1 MAKAVTNSLTK
12 KRRRVSD
19 IVLKAL
25 IFLSSGIVVA
35 LTLGMI
41 IYIAVKGTEGMSL
54 NFLTTPAFSYPYE
67 NYGVLGNIINTLYLV
82 VITLIIATP
91 VGVGAAIYLTEYA
104 KQGRLT
110 RIIEFTTET
119 LAGIPSII
127 YGLFG
132 SVFFYNIFKVN
143 YSLLTGALTLSI
155 MVLPTIIRTTQEAL
169 KTVPE
174 LYREGALGIGATK
187 WYMIR
192 TIILPCSLPG
202 ILPSCIDGILTSVIL
217 SIGRIVGESAALIFT
232 AGIAAEVGINS
243 LGDIFGKVMNQ
254 GGSLTVQ
261 LYQYAQRGGAEMKYA
276 FSTALVLLVTV
287 LIINICAKLVAYR
300 IRKKRSV

>member
-41 IYIAVKGTEGMSL
+41 IYIAVKGTEGISL

-155 MVLPTIIRTTQEAL
+155 MVLPTIIRTTQEAI
-169 KTVPE
+169 KTVPMG
-174 LYREGALGIGATK
+174 YREGAVGLGAPK
-187 WYMIR
+187 WHTIR
-192 TIILPCSLPG
+192 TVV
-202 ILPSCIDGILTSVIL
+202 LPSCIDGILTSVIL

-243 LGDIFGKVMNQ
+243 LGDIFRKVMNQ

>member
-1 MAKAVTNSLTK
+1 MAKTMAKAVTNSLTK

-104 KQGRLT
+104 KQSRLT

-143 YSLLTGALTLSI
+143 CSLLTGALTLSI
-155 MVLPTIIRTTQEAL
+155 MVLPTIIRTTQEAI
-169 KTVPE
+169 KTVPMG
-174 LYREGALGIGATK
+174 YREGAVGLGAPK
-187 WYMIR
+187 WHTIR
-192 TIILPCSLPG
+192 TVV
-202 ILPSCIDGILTSVIL
+202 LPSCIDGILTSVIL

-232 AGIAAEVGINS
+232 AGIVAEVGINS

>member
-41 IYIAVKGTEGMSL
+41 IYIAVKGSEGMSL

-127 YGLFG
+127 YGYIRTFRQCVLLQYLQG
-132 SVFFYNIFKVN
+132 K
-143 YSLLTGALTLSI
+143 LLTA
-155 MVLPTIIRTTQEAL
+155 
-169 KTVPE
+169 
-174 LYREGALGIGATK
+174 YRCADIVNNGTAHHNPYHAGGYKDRSYGI
-187 WYMIR
+187 
-192 TIILPCSLPG
+192 
-202 ILPSCIDGILTSVIL
+202 
-217 SIGRIVGESAALIFT
+217 
-232 AGIAAEVGINS
+232 
-243 LGDIFGKVMNQ
+243 
-254 GGSLTVQ
+254 
-261 LYQYAQRGGAEMKYA
+261 QRGCCR
-276 FSTALVLLVTV
+276 TWRT
-287 LIINICAKLVAYR
+287 
-300 IRKKRSV
+300 

>member
-1 MAKAVTNSLTK
+1 MAKAVANSLTK

-41 IYIAVKGTEGMSL
+41 IYIAVKGTDGMSL

-104 KQGRLT
+104 KQGRFT

-155 MVLPTIIRTTQEAL
+155 MVLPTIIRTTQEAI
-169 KTVPE
+169 KTVPMG
-174 LYREGALGIGATK
+174 YREGAVGLGAPK
-187 WYMIR
+187 WHTIR
-192 TIILPCSLPG
+192 TVHRQNSRRVCGTYLHSRYCGRGRYKFARRYFRQSNESGRLAHGSALPVRTAWRCRNEVRILY
-202 ILPSCIDGILTSVIL
+202 
-217 SIGRIVGESAALIFT
+217 SACT
-232 AGIAAEVGINS
+232 ACNSAYNQYMRKASRLQNKKETFGINP
-243 LGDIFGKVMNQ
+243 
-254 GGSLTVQ
+254 
-261 LYQYAQRGGAEMKYA
+261 
-276 FSTALVLLVTV
+276 
-287 LIINICAKLVAYR
+287 
-300 IRKKRSV
+300 

>member
-1 MAKAVTNSLTK
+1 MAKTVSNSLTS
-12 KRRRVSD
+12 KRRRPSD
-19 IVLKAL
+19 IILKLL

-41 IYIAVKGTEGMSL
+41 IYIVIKGTEGMSL

-67 NYGVLGNIINTLYLV
+67 NYGVLGNIVNTIYLV
-82 VITLIIATP
+82 LITLIVATP
-91 VGVGAAIYLTEYA
+91 IGVGAAIYLTEYA

-155 MVLPTIIRTTQEAL
+155 MVLPTIIRTTQEDKDSPYGLQGGCNRSWRA
-169 KTVPE
+169 KVAHNKNCRSPE
-174 LYREGALGIGATK
+174 LYR
-187 WYMIR
+187 WYPDLCYPVYRSYSRRICGSY
-192 TIILPCSLPG
+192 LH
-202 ILPSCIDGILTSVIL
+202 
-217 SIGRIVGESAALIFT
+217 GRYCG
-232 AGIAAEVGINS
+232 
-243 LGDIFGKVMNQ
+243 
-254 GGSLTVQ
+254 
-261 LYQYAQRGGAEMKYA
+261 
-276 FSTALVLLVTV
+276 
-287 LIINICAKLVAYR
+287 
-300 IRKKRSV
+300 

>member
-41 IYIAVKGTEGMSL
+41 IYIAVKGTDGMSL

-132 SVFFYNIFKVN
+132 SVFFYNIFKPCNNIFIDVFHFQAIVF
-143 YSLLTGALTLSI
+143 TAI
-155 MVLPTIIRTTQEAL
+155 VTII
-169 KTVPE
+169 
-174 LYREGALGIGATK
+174 
-187 WYMIR
+187 
-192 TIILPCSLPG
+192 SH
-202 ILPSCIDGILTSVIL
+202 
-217 SIGRIVGESAALIFT
+217 
-232 AGIAAEVGINS
+232 
-243 LGDIFGKVMNQ
+243 
-254 GGSLTVQ
+254 
-261 LYQYAQRGGAEMKYA
+261 
-276 FSTALVLLVTV
+276 
-287 LIINICAKLVAYR
+287 
-300 IRKKRSV
+300 

>member
-41 IYIAVKGTEGMSL
+41 IYIAVKGTEGISL

-104 KQGRLT
+104 KQSRLT
-110 RIIEFTTET
+110 RIYYRNACRHPLNHIRTFRQRVLLQYLQGELLTAYRCADIVNNGTAHHNPYH
-119 LAGIPSII
+119 AGGDKDRS
-127 YGLFG
+127 YGL
-132 SVFFYNIFKVN
+132 
-143 YSLLTGALTLSI
+143 
-155 MVLPTIIRTTQEAL
+155 
-169 KTVPE
+169 
-174 LYREGALGIGATK
+174 
-187 WYMIR
+187 
-192 TIILPCSLPG
+192 
-202 ILPSCIDGILTSVIL
+202 
-217 SIGRIVGESAALIFT
+217 
-232 AGIAAEVGINS
+232 
-243 LGDIFGKVMNQ
+243 
-254 GGSLTVQ
+254 
-261 LYQYAQRGGAEMKYA
+261 QRGCCRTGR
-276 FSTALVLLVTV
+276 T
-287 LIINICAKLVAYR
+287 
-300 IRKKRSV
+300 

>member
-1 MAKAVTNSLTK
+1 MAKTSGSLTK
-12 KRRRVSD
+12 KHTRISD
-19 IVLKAL
+19 IILKIL

-35 LTLGMI
+35 LTLGII
-41 IYIAVKGTEGMSL
+41 IYIISRGLEEMSW
-54 NFLTTPAFSYPYE
+54 NFLSTPAFSYPFE

-82 VITLIIATP
+82 VITILIATP
-91 VGVGAAIYLTEYA
+91 IGVGAAIYLTEYA

-119 LAGIPSII
+119 LAGFPSII

-143 YSLLTGALTLSI
+143 YSILTGALTLSI
-155 MVLPTIIRTTQEAL
+155 MVLPTIIRTTQEAI
-169 KTVPE
+169 KTVPMG
-174 LYREGALGIGATK
+174 YREGAIGLGAAK
-187 WYMIR
+187 WHTIR
-192 TIILPCSLPG
+192 TVV
-202 ILPSCIDGILTSVIL
+202 LPSCIDGILTSVIL

-232 AGIAAEVGINS
+232 AGIAAEIGINS
-243 LGDIFGKVMNQ
+243 IGDIFTKVMDQ

-287 LIINICAKLVAYR
+287 LVINICAKLVAYR
-300 IRKKRSV
+300 IRKKRSA

>member
-12 KRRRVSD
+12 KHRRVSD

-132 SVFFYNIFKVN
+132 SVFFYNIFKCDQSGS
-143 YSLLTGALTLSI
+143 YA
-155 MVLPTIIRTTQEAL
+155 
-169 KTVPE
+169 
-174 LYREGALGIGATK
+174 
-187 WYMIR
+187 
-192 TIILPCSLPG
+192 
-202 ILPSCIDGILTSVIL
+202 
-217 SIGRIVGESAALIFT
+217 IF
-232 AGIAAEVGINS
+232 I
-243 LGDIFGKVMNQ
+243 
-254 GGSLTVQ
+254 
-261 LYQYAQRGGAEMKYA
+261 
-276 FSTALVLLVTV
+276 
-287 LIINICAKLVAYR
+287 
-300 IRKKRSV
+300 

>member
-25 IFLSSGIVVA
+25 IFISSGIVVA

-41 IYIAVKGTEGMSL
+41 IYIAVKGAEGMSL

-110 RIIEFTTET
+110 RIIEFTAET

-155 MVLPTIIRTTQEAL
+155 MVLPTIIRTTQEAI
-169 KTVPE
+169 KTVPMG
-174 LYREGALGIGATK
+174 YREGAVGLGAPK
-187 WYMIR
+187 WHTIR
-192 TIILPCSLPG
+192 TVV
-202 ILPSCIDGILTSVIL
+202 LPSCIDGILTSVIL

-232 AGIAAEVGINS
+232 AGIAAEAGINS

>member
-19 IVLKAL
+19 IVLKSL

-132 SVFFYNIFKVN
+132 SVFFYNIFKCDQSGS
-143 YSLLTGALTLSI
+143 YAIFTGSLFAADL
-155 MVLPTIIRTTQEAL
+155 IIRSRIISSQ
-169 KTVPE
+169 TVFNM
-174 LYREGALGIGATK
+174 G
-187 WYMIR
+187 
-192 TIILPCSLPG
+192 
-202 ILPSCIDGILTSVIL
+202 
-217 SIGRIVGESAALIFT
+217 
-232 AGIAAEVGINS
+232 
-243 LGDIFGKVMNQ
+243 
-254 GGSLTVQ
+254 
-261 LYQYAQRGGAEMKYA
+261 
-276 FSTALVLLVTV
+276 
-287 LIINICAKLVAYR
+287 
-300 IRKKRSV
+300 

>member
-19 IVLKAL
+19 IVLKSL

-132 SVFFYNIFKVN
+132 SVFFYNIQGK
-143 YSLLTGALTLSI
+143 LLTA
-155 MVLPTIIRTTQEAL
+155 
-169 KTVPE
+169 
-174 LYREGALGIGATK
+174 YRCA
-187 WYMIR
+187 
-192 TIILPCSLPG
+192 
-202 ILPSCIDGILTSVIL
+202 D
-217 SIGRIVGESAALIFT
+217 IVNNGT
-232 AGIAAEVGINS
+232 AHHNPYHAG
-243 LGDIFGKVMNQ
+243 GDKDRSYG
-254 GGSLTVQ
+254 L
-261 LYQYAQRGGAEMKYA
+261 QRGCCR
-276 FSTALVLLVTV
+276 TWRT
-287 LIINICAKLVAYR
+287 
-300 IRKKRSV
+300 

>member
-19 IVLKAL
+19 IVLKSL

-119 LAGIPSII
+119 LAGISSII

-132 SVFFYNIFKVN
+132 SVFFYNIFKCDQSGS
-143 YSLLTGALTLSI
+143 YA
-155 MVLPTIIRTTQEAL
+155 
-169 KTVPE
+169 
-174 LYREGALGIGATK
+174 
-187 WYMIR
+187 
-192 TIILPCSLPG
+192 
-202 ILPSCIDGILTSVIL
+202 
-217 SIGRIVGESAALIFT
+217 IF
-232 AGIAAEVGINS
+232 I
-243 LGDIFGKVMNQ
+243 
-254 GGSLTVQ
+254 
-261 LYQYAQRGGAEMKYA
+261 
-276 FSTALVLLVTV
+276 
-287 LIINICAKLVAYR
+287 
-300 IRKKRSV
+300 